1 MSKKDKSVRQ
11 AAARAEMERRWR
23 EKEASS
29 PIRRSDL
36 QALLE
41 AVATE
46 VEAAGH
52 DHSFRLTEAWL
63 AERGMA
69 PGPVLEFLRAQR
81 IQDDYDLL
89 IQGDPWSLFGPTP
102 ERLAWMPI
110 ERANLE
116 ALIDEVDARCGEAGC
131 DHSVRF
137 TREFL
142 ARRALPVATTVMALL
157 AKGGGCDCEVVL
169 NVEPESIYPGAGGAR
184 MAARSP

>member
-1 MSKKDKSVRQ
+1 MSKKDKGARE
-11 AAARAEMERRWR
+11 AAVRAEQERRWR

-29 PIRRSDL
+29 PISRSDL
-36 QALLE
+36 QALVDF
-41 AVATE
+41 VAAR
-46 VEAAGH
+46 VEAGGH
-52 DHSFRLTEAWL
+52 DRTFARTEAWL
-63 AERGMA
+63 GERGMA
-69 PGPVLEFLRAQR
+69 PGPILEFLRAQR
-81 IQDDYDLL
+81 VQDDYDLL
-89 IQGDPWSLFGPTP
+89 IRGDPWSLFGPTP

-110 ERANLE
+110 ERADLE
-116 ALIDEVDARCGEAGC
+116 ALIAEVDARCGEAGC

-169 NVEPESIYPGAGGAR
+169 NVEPESIYPAPGGPR